1 MNPIR
6 KVVIAGGG
14 TAGWMCAA
22 ALSRFLDPAR
32 VEITLVESEEIGTV
46 GVGEAT
52 IPTLLQF
59 NAMLGI
65 GENDFLRA
73 TQGTF
78 KLGIEFVNWFR
89 EGQRYF
95 HPFGVFGRDR
105 NGVKFHQFWLRMRK
119 ENPQL
124 AGELA
129 EYNVSSVAA
138 AAGRFG
144 PVRDMRYAYHFDAS
158 LYARFLRAYAERNRV
173 RRVEGKIAHVEL
185 AGDGRIDAL
194 TLDSGL
200 EVPGE
205 LFIDCTGFRSLLL
218 GGTLGTRFVDWSEW
232 LPCDRAVAM
241 PCELGGQDLPFTRS
255 TADVAGWRW
264 RIPLQ
269 HRVGNGYVYCS
280 EFLDD
285 DRAAARLR
293 ETVEGPAC
301 AEPRVLKF
309 KAGRR
314 ENFWVRNCVGIGLAG
329 GFLEPLESTSIHLIQ
344 TGIQKLVAL
353 FPDTRFSSVE
363 RDEFN
368 RLTIEEYETTRDFVI
383 LHYKLTEREDS
394 PLWRH
399 CRHMPVPEALQ
410 RKIALFRERG
420 RVFRWPADLFT
431 EDSWIAVML
440 GQGADPEGYDPLVDS
455 IPAEQLAAYL
465 QHIRTSTAQLA
476 SGMPGHLEYIRREVA
491 GRAAPTP
498 PSSAGD
504 DGVGATGGLRS

>member
-1 MNPIR
+1 
-6 KVVIAGGG
+6 
-14 TAGWMCAA
+14 MCAA

-32 VEITLVESEEIGTV
+32 VEIALVESEEIGTV

-52 IPTLLQF
+52 IPTLRQF
-59 NAMLGI
+59 NALLGI
-65 GENDFLRA
+65 DENEFLRA

-78 KLGIEFVNWFR
+78 KLGIEFVNWRR

-105 NGVKFHQFWLRMRK
+105 NGVKFHQFWLRMRQ
-119 ENPQL
+119 ENPRL

-129 EYNVSSVAA
+129 EYNLSSVAA

-144 PVRDMRYAYHFDAS
+144 PVGDLRYAYHFDAS
-158 LYARFLRAYAERNRV
+158 LYARFLRDFAERHRV
-173 RRVEGKIAHVEL
+173 RRIEGKIARVDL
-185 AGDGRIDAL
+185 AGDGRIEAL
-194 TLDSGL
+194 AL
-200 EVPGE
+200 ENGSSVSGE

-218 GGTLGTRFVDWSEW
+218 GETLGTRFVDWSEW

-241 PCELGGQDLPFTRS
+241 PCELGGEDAPFTRS

-285 DRAAARLR
+285 DGAAARLR
-293 ETVEGPAC
+293 ETVEGSAG

-314 ENFWVRNCVGIGLAG
+314 ENFWVRNCVGIGLAA

-353 FPDTRFSSVE
+353 FPDTGFSSVE

-368 RLTIEEYETTRDFVI
+368 RLTVEEYETTRDFII

-399 CRHMPVPEALQ
+399 CRHMAVPEALR
-410 RKIALFRERG
+410 RKIGLFREKG

-440 GQGADPEGYDPLVDS
+440 GQGADPAGYDPLVDS
-455 IPAEQLAAYL
+455 IPAAQLSAYL
-465 QHIRTSTAQLA
+465 QHLRSATRKLA
-476 SGMPGHLEYIRREVA
+476 SGMPLHLDYIRREIASQAAATSPVSD
-491 GRAAPTP
+491 RA
-498 PSSAGD
+498 SW
-504 DGVGATGGLRS
+504 R